1 MNGIVQW
8 FVRNGVAANL
18 LVIFIMLAGLMSIGS
33 IKREVFPEVDSGM
46 ISIDMEYLGAAPEE
60 VEEGIC
66 IRIEEAIQGLEDVK
80 QITSTAREGMGSV
93 MVKLLPNANATEVLD
108 EVKTRVDAI
117 DTFPEEAEK
126 PVVQEIMIRKQ
137 VINIAIAGP
146 VDEKSLKRFGE
157 QVRDELVSLPNIT
170 QVELGNVRPY
180 EVSIEISEQSM
191 RKYGLSFDE
200 VASAVRRR
208 SLDLP
213 GGSVKTEGGEILLRT
228 KGQAY
233 QGKEFGNI
241 LLRTRPDGTQLF
253 LRDVSTV
260 VDGFAET
267 DQEGRFDEMRSV
279 LIQVFRVGDQNAL
292 DVSET
297 VYDFV
302 EKMKPRLPERM
313 LITTWQDDSSY
324 LKSRQQLLAKNG
336 MYGLLL
342 VFLTLALFL
351 RLNLALWVSFGL
363 AVSFLGTLWV
373 MPWLGVSINLLS
385 LFAFILVLGIV
396 VDDAIIVSENI
407 HAHQERED
415 DKVGAA
421 IRGAQE
427 VSKPVIF
434 AVLTTV
440 AAFLPLLMV
449 PGSTGKVMKVIPAV
463 VIPTLLFSLIESLFV
478 LPNHLSHWKPGRKN
492 KNLVLNAWER
502 LQSKF
507 ARRLEGFILQF
518 YRPAL
523 SFALSWRYLTVATA
537 IGVMV
542 VTMGLVGGGWIK
554 FQFFPPVEGDNMA
567 AILTMPLGTPA
578 KVTRK
583 AVERIQ
589 SSAVALRE
597 EIDGDKAGSESSV
610 FRHILASVGQ
620 QPFNKVQQEGAGNF
634 VADFSSAH
642 LGEVHVELQ
651 ASESRGGSSSID
663 LVNRWRELTGDVPG
677 ATELVFTASIF
688 SSGEA
693 INVQLVGSDFER
705 LREAADALKQKL
717 RSYPG
722 VTDISDSFR
731 AGKREVKLGIKP
743 AAEGL
748 GLSQLDLG
756 RQVRQ
761 AFYGEEAQRIQRGR
775 DEVRIMVRYPPEERR
790 SLGDLEDMRIRTPAG
805 VEVPFDEV
813 AEVELGRGFSSIKR
827 VDRARAIN
835 VTADVDATQA
845 NANEVISDLEETF
858 LSKVPE
864 RYPGVFY
871 TWEGEQREQAE
882 TMEGMMSG
890 YPLALLIIYALLAIP
905 FRSYLQPFI
914 VMSAIPFGLVGAIWG
929 HVIMGMDLTILSMFG
944 IVALSGVVVND
955 NLVMVVYINRFRD
968 QGGKLMD
975 AVREAGVARFRP
987 ILLTSLTTFVGLVP
1001 LILEESVQAK
1011 FLIPMATSLAF
1022 GVVFATTISLL
1033 LVPAGYLVLEDLK
1046 RLISGGQSAE

>member
-60 VEEGIC
+60 VEEGVC
-66 IRIEEAIQGLEDVK
+66 IRIEEAIQGLEGVK

-93 MVKLLPNANATEVLD
+93 MVKLLPNANSTEVLD
-108 EVKTRVDAI
+108 DVKTRVDAI

-126 PVVQEIMIRKQ
+126 PVIQEIMIRKQ

-180 EVSIEISEQSM
+180 EVSIELSEHSM
-191 RKYGLSFDE
+191 RKYGLTFDE
-200 VASAVRRR
+200 VAQAVRRS

-213 GGSVKTEGGEILLRT
+213 GGSVKTDGGEILLRT

-233 QGKEFGNI
+233 QGEEFGNI

-253 LRDVSTV
+253 LRDVSKV

-267 DQEGRFDEMRSV
+267 DRDGRFDEMQSV

-297 VYDFV
+297 VYAFV
-302 EKMKPRLPERM
+302 DQMKPRLPDGM

-407 HAHQERED
+407 HAHQEREE

-427 VSKPVIF
+427 VSKPVVF

-440 AAFLPLLMV
+440 AAFLPLYMV

-463 VIPTLLFSLIESLFV
+463 VIPTLLFSLVESLFV
-478 LPNHLSHWKPGRKN
+478 LPNHLSHWKPSRKT
-492 KNLVLNAWER
+492 KNLILSAWER
-502 LQSKF
+502 LQAKF
-507 ARRLEGFILQF
+507 SGRMERFILGY

-523 SFALSWRYLTVATA
+523 AFALRWRYLTVASA
-537 IGVMV
+537 VGVMV
-542 VTMGLVGGGWIK
+542 VTMGLVAGGWIK

-578 KVTRK
+578 QVTRK
-583 AVERIQ
+583 AVEKIQ
-589 SSAVALRE
+589 ASAVALRD
-597 EIDGDKAGSESSV
+597 EIDGDTANREISV

-651 ASESRGGSSSID
+651 PSESRDGSSSID

-677 ATELVFTASIF
+677 ATELLFTASIF

-693 INVQLVGSDFER
+693 INVQLVGSDFTR
-705 LREAADALKQKL
+705 LREAADALKRKL
-717 RSYPG
+717 RSYTG

-731 AGKREVKLGIKP
+731 DGKREVKLGIKP

-748 GLSQLDLG
+748 GLSQMDLG

-775 DEVRIMVRYPPEERR
+775 DEVRVMVRYPQEERR
-790 SLGDLEDMRIRTPAG
+790 SLGDLEDMRIRTPGG
-805 VEVPFDEV
+805 VEVPFHEV

-835 VTADVDATQA
+835 VTADIDATQA
-845 NANEVISDLEETF
+845 NANEVIADLEATF
-858 LSKVPE
+858 LSQVPE
-864 RYPGVFY
+864 NYPGVFY
-871 TWEGEQREQAE
+871 SWEGEQREQAE
-882 TMEGMMSG
+882 TMQGMISG

-968 QGGKLMD
+968 RGGKLID

-1001 LILEESVQAK
+1001 LILEKSVQAK

-1033 LVPAGYLVLEDLK
+1033 LVPAGYLVLEDIKKLF
-1046 RLISGGQSAE
+1046 GGENTI